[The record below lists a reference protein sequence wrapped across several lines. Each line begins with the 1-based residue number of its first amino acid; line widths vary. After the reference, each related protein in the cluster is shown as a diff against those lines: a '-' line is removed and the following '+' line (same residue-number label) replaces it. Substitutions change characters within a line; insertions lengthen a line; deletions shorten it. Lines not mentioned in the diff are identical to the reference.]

1 MVSWRSFVWVT
12 IAVFILAQV
21 PSASLIFPHSEFGI
35 EELMKFPG
43 IEDDEGTEYPVIEE
57 DEGTEDPG
65 IEDKYNPYIPT
76 YTDESL
82 EEVKLNWRNFTQK
95 EYISDLEID
104 VEHVDYYQ
112 NISEVFELDPTQWG
126 YISKSGFVVVDM
138 GNKMT
143 IEDAYKFYWD
153 NDLPVFITT
162 DTILHTF
169 HLLFDQFLQD
179 AENETLRPLL
189 ENITSELLQ
198 QSDRIYNDVS
208 DPVLKDGMKDVVIF
222 FGVPAVLLETGD
234 VIPPYVADDVSEY
247 VQKIV
252 DAEIAEKYPGQDYT
266 QYKPRGHYAG
276 NPFLEKYFRA
286 MMWYGRK
293 SFDMNKTD
301 DVLRACLITVVNL
314 ESEDAMDAWN
324 VIYEI
329 TTYLIGQS
337 DSLNHFDMVKAMEV
351 SLGSADIN
359 LLSDAM
365 NLLKVKKELEKD
377 EYLRQKILS
386 DVIYKDW
393 WEEEPIVFP
402 KIFQF
407 MGQRYIPDS
416 DVMQNVMFDRVP
428 LFNYERRGLP
438 SSLDVMAA
446 IGAPRAVH
454 NLESELEKYNY
465 TEQLKD
471 AWASIQL
478 KEDDYWNQSVYFGL
492 LRSYEELVSGQ
503 EDEDY
508 QDFMR
513 TSAWADEKLNTAL
526 GNYAEL
532 KHDTILYGKQPYS
545 VGIICGT
552 PDGMV
557 EPYPEFYARMENLS
571 FKMRQVVID
580 YFDLDGS
587 IGKRYAKV
595 FEDFAFIN
603 RNLTE
608 ISIHELEGVPL
619 TPEENQFIRTIF
631 VRTPPGMCGWEPDG
645 WLVTLLE
652 KAQITKKTKDSRLVA
667 DIATDPGSLIPPSPP
682 RVLHVAT
689 GYFRSVIVAY
699 EKPDGDYYF
708 LVGPVYSFYEFP
720 LEGFERLND
729 DEWKDLLDSN
739 DCPPDPFW
747 TSTFMA

>member
-1 MVSWRSFVWVT
+1 MVWSRRLVWT
-12 IAVFILAQV
+12 IIAILILAQLPV
-21 PSASLIFPHSEFGI
+21 AFLIFPHSESPIDETVDDSATDDDEPLGD
-35 EELMKFPG
+35 PA
-43 IEDDEGTEYPVIEE
+43 IEDE
-57 DEGTEDPG
+57 
-65 IEDKYNPYIPT
+65 YNPYTPS
-76 YTDESL
+76 YTDKSL
-82 EEVKLNWRNFTQK
+82 EEVKSTWEDFIQK
-95 EYISDLEID
+95 EYKQNLEID
-104 VEHVDYYQ
+104 LENVKYYQ
-112 NISEVFELDPTQWG
+112 NISEVFEPSPTQWE
-126 YISKSGFVVVDM
+126 YISKNGFVVVDM
-138 GNKMT
+138 EDKKT
-143 IEDAYKFYWD
+143 IEEVYKYYWD

-189 ENITSELLQ
+189 ENMTSELLR
-198 QSDRIYNDVS
+198 QSDEIYNDVT
-208 DPVLKDGMKDVVIF
+208 DPNLKDGMKDVVIF
-222 FGVPAVLLETGD
+222 FGVPAILLETGD
-234 VIPPYVADDVSEY
+234 VIPPYTENDVNEY
-247 VQKIV
+247 VQKIM
-252 DAEIAEKYPGQDYT
+252 DAEDVEKYPGQDYT

-276 NPFLEKYFRA
+276 NPFLERYFRA

-293 SFDMNKTD
+293 SFDMNKTG

-314 ESEDAMDAWN
+314 ESEDAMQAWN
-324 VIYEI
+324 VIYDI
-329 TTYLIGQS
+329 TAYLVGQS
-337 DSLNHFDMVKAMEV
+337 DSLTHFDMVRAMNV
-351 SLGSADIN
+351 SLGSVDIN
-359 LLSDAM
+359 LLSNAM
-365 NLLKVKKELEKD
+365 NLFKVKKELEKD

-386 DVIYKDW
+386 DVIYKEW
-393 WEEEPIVFP
+393 WDEEPIVFP

-428 LFNYERRGLP
+428 LYNYERRGLP

-446 IGAPRAVH
+446 IGSPRAVH

-465 TEQLKD
+465 TEQLKE

-478 KEDDYWNQSVYFGL
+478 KEEDYWNQSVYFGL
-492 LRSYEELVSGQ
+492 LRSYEELISGQ

-545 VGIICGT
+545 IGIVCGT

-557 EPYPEFYARMENLS
+557 EPYPEFYARMEDLS
-571 FKMRQVVID
+571 FKMRQLVLD
-580 YFDLDGS
+580 YFDLDDS
-587 IGKRYAKV
+587 IGKRHAEV

-631 VRTPPGMCGWEPDG
+631 VQTPPGMCGWEPDG
-645 WLVTLLE
+645 WLVMLLE
-652 KAQITKKTKDSRLVA
+652 KAQIAKKTKDARLVA
-667 DIATDPGSLIPPSPP
+667 DIATDPGTLLPKPTPPK
-682 RVLHVAT
+682 VLHVAT

-699 EKPDGDYYF
+699 EKPNGDYYF
-708 LVGPVYSFYEFP
+708 FVGPVYSFYEFP

-729 DEWKDLLDSN
+729 DDWRGLLDSDDRPSN
-739 DCPPDPFW
+739 PFW
-747 TSTFMA
+747 TSTFLVDE

>member
-1 MVSWRSFVWVT
+1 MVWSRRLVWT
-12 IAVFILAQV
+12 IIAILILAQL
-21 PSASLIFPHSEFGI
+21 PMAFLIFPHSESPIDETVDDSATDDDEPLGD
-35 EELMKFPG
+35 PA
-43 IEDDEGTEYPVIEE
+43 IEDE
-57 DEGTEDPG
+57 
-65 IEDKYNPYIPT
+65 YNPYTPS
-76 YTDESL
+76 YTDKSL
-82 EEVKLNWRNFTQK
+82 EEVKSTWEDFIQK
-95 EYISDLEID
+95 EYKQNLEID
-104 VEHVDYYQ
+104 LENVKYYQ
-112 NISEVFELDPTQWG
+112 NISEVFEPSPTQWE
-126 YISKSGFVVVDM
+126 YISKNGFVVVDM
-138 GNKMT
+138 EDKKT
-143 IEDAYKFYWD
+143 IEEVYKYYWD

-189 ENITSELLQ
+189 ENMTSELLR
-198 QSDRIYNDVS
+198 QSDEIYNDVT
-208 DPVLKDGMKDVVIF
+208 DPNLKDGMKDVVIF
-222 FGVPAVLLETGD
+222 FGVPAILLETGD
-234 VIPPYVADDVSEY
+234 VIPPYTENDVNEY
-247 VQKIV
+247 VQKIM
-252 DAEIAEKYPGQDYT
+252 DAEDVEKYPGQDYT

-276 NPFLEKYFRA
+276 NPFLERYFRA

-293 SFDMNKTD
+293 SFDMNKTG

-314 ESEDAMDAWN
+314 ESEDAMQAWN
-324 VIYEI
+324 VIYDI
-329 TTYLIGQS
+329 TAYLVGQS
-337 DSLNHFDMVKAMEV
+337 DSLTHFDMVRAMNV
-351 SLGSADIN
+351 SLGSVDIN
-359 LLSDAM
+359 LLSNAM
-365 NLLKVKKELEKD
+365 NLFKVKKELEKD

-386 DVIYKDW
+386 DVIYKEW
-393 WEEEPIVFP
+393 WDEEPIVFP

-428 LFNYERRGLP
+428 LYNYERRGLP

-446 IGAPRAVH
+446 IGSPRAVH
-454 NLESELEKYNY
+454 NLEPELEKYNY
-465 TEQLKD
+465 TEYLKE

-478 KEDDYWNQSVYFGL
+478 KEEDYWNQSVYFGL
-492 LRSYEELVSGQ
+492 LRSYEELISGQ

-545 VGIICGT
+545 IGIVCGT

-557 EPYPEFYARMENLS
+557 EPYPEFYARMEDLS
-571 FKMRQVVID
+571 FKMRQLVLD
-580 YFDLDGS
+580 YFDLDDS
-587 IGKRYAKV
+587 IGKRYAEV

-631 VRTPPGMCGWEPDG
+631 VQTPPGMCGWEPDG
-645 WLVTLLE
+645 WLVMLLE
-652 KAQITKKTKDSRLVA
+652 KAQIAKKTKDARLVA
-667 DIATDPGSLIPPSPP
+667 DIATDPGTLLPKPTPPK
-682 RVLHVAT
+682 VLHVAT

-699 EKPDGDYYF
+699 EKPNGDYYF
-708 LVGPVYSFYEFP
+708 FVGPVYSFYEFP

-729 DEWKDLLDSN
+729 DDWRGLLDSDDRPSN
-739 DCPPDPFW
+739 PFW
-747 TSTFMA
+747 TSTFLVDE